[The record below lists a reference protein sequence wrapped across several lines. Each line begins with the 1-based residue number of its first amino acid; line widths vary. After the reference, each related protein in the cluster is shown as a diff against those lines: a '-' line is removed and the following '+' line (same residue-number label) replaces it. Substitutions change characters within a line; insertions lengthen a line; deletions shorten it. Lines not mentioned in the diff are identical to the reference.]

1 MEATRKRKLGWAIV
15 GLAVFSIILPTL
27 DGDVEATAIQ
37 ALLLAALQVREE
49 KRFRSDGQFWDM
61 YENADVVDWYKG
73 NMEYHI

>member
-1 MEATRKRKLGWAIV
+1 MEQTHCDLPS
-15 GLAVFSIILPTL
+15 FLPTL